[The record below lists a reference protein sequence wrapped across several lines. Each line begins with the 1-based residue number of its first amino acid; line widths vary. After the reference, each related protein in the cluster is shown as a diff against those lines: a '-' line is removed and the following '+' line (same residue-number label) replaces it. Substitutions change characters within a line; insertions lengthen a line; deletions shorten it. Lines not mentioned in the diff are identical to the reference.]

1 MLTQFLLLKLN
12 QAHYK
17 LLKDGTYFGEIPT
30 LKGVWAHA
38 DTLEECREELRE
50 VLESWLVL
58 KLQAGEAV
66 TGLKA
71 SRHPAALQ
79 HA

>member
-1 MLTQFLLLKLN
+1 MLSEFIN
-12 QAHYK
+12 QKIKKAHYK
-17 LLKDGTYFGEIPT
+17 LLKDGVYFGEIPA
-30 LKGVWAHA
+30 LKGVWANG

-58 KLQAGEAV
+58 KLRSGESV
-66 TGLKA
+66 TGLKMTSRPA
-71 SRHPAALQ
+71 SLQ